1 MKTKSSDV
9 ETGCLLPLAQSVVT
23 GVLVGV
29 LAGTFAL
36 YAGVE
41 QPALVGLALGALAG
55 AGWWLSSITA
65 WRRSAYPPPAN
76 QQGMTPLRPDPLPPI
91 RVEVARENGMD
102 LVDLPATPEQLI
114 SLAQSVLSGG
124 SLSEASWT
132 GSGAPFTR
140 AEFAALRNELI
151 RRGLAT
157 WNNPHTPA
165 RGFALTA
172 PGRAVMRRFAS
183 LSPTPTPRG
192 VVKTRG

>member
-1 MKTKSSDV
+1 MKTNDV

-23 GVLVGV
+23 GVLVGG
-29 LAGTFAL
+29 LFAAIAQ
-36 YAGVE
+36 YAGWQ

-65 WRRSAYPPPAN
+65 WRRSTYPQPAN
-76 QQGMTPLRPDPLPPI
+76 EQMQPLRPEPPPSI
-91 RVEVARENGMD
+91 RVEVARENGLD
-102 LVDLPATPEQLI
+102 LIDLPVREDQIIT
-114 SLAQSVLSGG
+114 LAQGVLSGG

-132 GSGAPFTR
+132 GTGAPFTR

-172 PGRAVMRRFAS
+172 PGRAVMRRFAAM
-183 LSPTPTPRG
+183 SPTPTPRG
-192 VVKTRG
+192 VVKTRR

>member
-1 MKTKSSDV
+1 MKSSDV

-23 GVLVGV
+23 AILIGVLVGA
-29 LAGTFAL
+29 LAEYSAWDS
-36 YAGVE
+36 
-41 QPALVGLALGALAG
+41 PALVGCVAGALAG

-65 WRRSAYPPPAN
+65 WRRSTYPQPAN
-76 QQGMTPLRPDPLPPI
+76 EQGIAPLRPEPLPPI
-91 RVEVARENGMD
+91 RVEVARENGLD
-102 LVDLPATPEQLI
+102 LIDLPATPEQLVT
-114 SLAQSVLSGG
+114 LAQSVLSGG

-183 LSPTPTPRG
+183 MSPTLSPRG